1 MSKRYGDV
9 NETVVISYDS
19 GCDPLEHDGC
29 DNNHGNHGNACKT
42 AARAPCLRVMA
53 WVERKEESKDV
64 EAEWRLLRFVLEKI
78 DALDQQR
85 LGPRF
90 RKLVYFAHDERGL
103 ANPVD
108 VTPGLSEVPEDEE
121 YINFEFDDGHVEDV
135 QRSHVLPGGALPL
148 QQPLPGRKRTFGSRM
163 PQLDPALRERFRA
176 NGLSAEVCEQVCSDL
191 GVDSLADLKDV
202 EARDVSGL
210 KLKPVQANKL
220 LKLVQEAKKEPPC

>member
-1 MSKRYGDV
+1 M
-9 NETVVISYDS
+9 
-19 GCDPLEHDGC
+19 
-29 DNNHGNHGNACKT
+29 
-42 AARAPCLRVMA
+42 
-53 WVERKEESKDV
+53 
-64 EAEWRLLRFVLEKI
+64 
-78 DALDQQR
+78 
-85 LGPRF
+85 
-90 RKLVYFAHDERGL
+90 
-103 ANPVD
+103 
-108 VTPGLSEVPEDEE
+108 TPGLGEVPEDEE
-121 YINFEFDDGHVEDV
+121 YIKFEFDDGHVEDV

-220 LKLVQEAKKEPPC
+220 LKLVQEAKKEPPS